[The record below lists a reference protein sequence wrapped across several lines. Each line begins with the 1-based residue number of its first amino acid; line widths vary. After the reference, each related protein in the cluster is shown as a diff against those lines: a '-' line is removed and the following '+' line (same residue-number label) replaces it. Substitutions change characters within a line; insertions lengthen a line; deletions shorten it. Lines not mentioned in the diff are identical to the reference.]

1 LWLYRHCLFSFFHSV
16 ETKVMFI
23 SLKQVA
29 KCGDG
34 GEIVGVIRACVNTVR
49 TRESSG
55 YVKLAY
61 IMGLRVSPSHRS
73 LSFSLK
79 KLFYIPLCF
88 SQSFAFNW
96 PSSVT

>member
-1 LWLYRHCLFSFFHSV
+1 
-16 ETKVMFI
+16 MFI

-29 KCGDG
+29 ECGDG

-61 IMGLRVSPSHRS
+61 ILGLRVSPSHRS
-73 LSFSLK
+73 LSFSK
-79 KLFYIPLCF
+79 KLFVLLCF
-88 SQSFAFNW
+88 PDHLHLITSL
-96 PSSVT
+96 PLLD